1 MEVELR
7 PGTAGD
13 ELWARS
19 PYLALGVIGDGMLRR
34 TADGYATVGDLAERT
49 ADGGLRILGRG
60 DAAITIAGA
69 TVLAEHVEAQL
80 AALPG
85 VDAAAVLGEPH
96 VLLGQRILAVVELA
110 DGVELDRVVTAAR
123 AALSPVELPV
133 AGSRDR
139 CRAPTRERSPAE
151 CCATPSPPA
160 AWATATRPPSN
171 GAARE
176 RRARARRHPPRAR
189 SAPLGVRSRGHTV
202 DALAAP
208 VLADV
213 AEAVAAAGIP
223 VDDVVLGNCMGP
235 GGDVARVAALRAGLG
250 HDVPGVTVDR
260 QCGSG
265 LDAVIQSAS
274 RVRAGDAR
282 LVLAGGAESAS
293 TAPHRSWPGS
303 GERYT
308 RAPFAPAGFADP
320 DMGPAADRLA
330 AVLGIS
336 RARQDAWAARS
347 HARAAAAQSAGV
359 FDGEI
364 VPIDGVVRD
373 DRPRPSMDVGRLA
386 RFAPVFASDHATGS
400 PHGSPSAAASA
411 RGTVTAG
418 NSCGF
423 SDGAAAMA
431 VTTEA
436 IARALGLPAL
446 RVRAVA
452 VAAGDPALPGLGA
465 APAARAVLAR
475 AGLTAGDLGFVEI
488 TEAFAAQ
495 VLAVSDE
502 LGLDEDLI
510 SGDGGA
516 IALGH
521 PWGASGAVLLVRLA
535 ARMAAADDAR
545 LGLAACSIGGG
556 QGVAMI
562 VERVA

>member
-1 MEVELR
+1 
-7 PGTAGD
+7 
-13 ELWARS
+13 
-19 PYLALGVIGDGMLRR
+19 MLVAARR
-34 TADGYATVGDLAERT
+34 TAIATA
-49 ADGGLRILGRG
+49 GRG
-60 DAAITIAGA
+60 FA
-69 TVLAEHVEAQL
+69 
-80 AALPG
+80 
-85 VDAAAVLGEPH
+85 
-96 VLLGQRILAVVELA
+96 
-110 DGVELDRVVTAAR
+110 
-123 AALSPVELPV
+123 
-133 AGSRDR
+133 
-139 CRAPTRERSPAE
+139 
-151 CCATPSPPA
+151 
-160 AWATATRPPSN
+160 
-171 GAARE
+171 
-176 RRARARRHPPRAR
+176 
-189 SAPLGVRSRGHTV
+189 GHTV

-208 VLADV
+208 VLAEV
-213 AEAVAAAGIP
+213 ARAVAPAGLP

-265 LDAVIQSAS
+265 LDAVLQAAS

-293 TAPHRSWPGS
+293 TAPHRVWPHS

-308 RAPFAPAGFADP
+308 RAPFAPDGFPDP

-330 AVLGIS
+330 AVRGIT

-347 HARAAAAQSAGV
+347 HALAASARDAGA
-359 FDGEI
+359 FDAE
-364 VPIDGVVRD
+364 VVEVDGVGRD
-373 DRPRPSMDVGRLA
+373 DRPRAGLDLERLA
-386 RFAPVFASDHATGS
+386 RFAPAFATDPAG
-400 PHGSPSAAASA
+400 
-411 RGTVTAG
+411 GTVTAG

-436 IARALGLPAL
+436 VARELGLPAL
-446 RVRAVA
+446 RVRAAA

-465 APAARAVLAR
+465 APAARAALAR
-475 AGLTAGDLGFVEI
+475 AGLTAGELGFVEI

-510 SGDGGA
+510 SADGGA

-545 LGLAACSIGGG
+545 PGLAACSIGGG

>member
-1 MEVELR
+1 MNAPAVIVAGR
-7 PGTAGD
+7 RTAIGTAGR
-13 ELWARS
+13 AF
-19 PYLALGVIGDGMLRR
+19 
-34 TADGYATVGDLAERT
+34 ADA
-49 ADGGLRILGRG
+49 
-60 DAAITIAGA
+60 
-69 TVLAEHVEAQL
+69 
-80 AALPG
+80 
-85 VDAAAVLGEPH
+85 
-96 VLLGQRILAVVELA
+96 
-110 DGVELDRVVTAAR
+110 
-123 AALSPVELPV
+123 
-133 AGSRDR
+133 
-139 CRAPTRERSPAE
+139 
-151 CCATPSPPA
+151 
-160 AWATATRPPSN
+160 
-171 GAARE
+171 
-176 RRARARRHPPRAR
+176 
-189 SAPLGVRSRGHTV
+189 TV

-213 AEAVAAAGIP
+213 ARAVAPAGIP

-235 GGDVARVAALRAGLG
+235 GGDVARVSALRAGLG
-250 HDVPGVTVDR
+250 ADVPGVTVDR

-265 LDAVIQSAS
+265 LDAVMQAAS

-303 GERYT
+303 GERYA
-308 RAPFAPAGFADP
+308 RAPFAPDGFPDP

-336 RARQDAWAARS
+336 RSRQDAWAARS
-347 HARAAAAQSAGV
+347 HARAAAAQQAGV
-359 FDGEI
+359 FAAEI
-364 VPIDGVVRD
+364 VAIDGVLRD
-373 DRPRPSMDVGRLA
+373 DRPRAAMDVARLA
-386 RFAPVFASDHATGS
+386 RFAPAFAGDAGTDAPPGT
-400 PHGSPSAAASA
+400 PFDAASG

-436 IARALGLPAL
+436 VARELGLPAL
-446 RVRAVA
+446 LVRAAA

-465 APAARAVLAR
+465 APAARLALAR
-475 AGLTAGDLGFVEI
+475 AGMAATDLGFVEI

-535 ARMAAADDAR
+535 ARMAAADAAR
-545 LGLAACSIGGG
+545 PGLAACSIGGG

>member
-1 MEVELR
+1 MNAPAVILAAR
-7 PGTAGD
+7 RSAIGTAGR
-13 ELWARS
+13 AF
-19 PYLALGVIGDGMLRR
+19 
-34 TADGYATVGDLAERT
+34 ADA
-49 ADGGLRILGRG
+49 
-60 DAAITIAGA
+60 
-69 TVLAEHVEAQL
+69 
-80 AALPG
+80 
-85 VDAAAVLGEPH
+85 
-96 VLLGQRILAVVELA
+96 
-110 DGVELDRVVTAAR
+110 
-123 AALSPVELPV
+123 
-133 AGSRDR
+133 
-139 CRAPTRERSPAE
+139 
-151 CCATPSPPA
+151 
-160 AWATATRPPSN
+160 
-171 GAARE
+171 
-176 RRARARRHPPRAR
+176 
-189 SAPLGVRSRGHTV
+189 TV

-208 VLADV
+208 VLA
-213 AEAVAAAGIP
+213 AVARAVAPAGIP
-223 VDDVVLGNCMGP
+223 VDDVMLGNCMGP

-250 HDVPGVTVDR
+250 TDVPGVTVDR

-265 LDAVIQSAS
+265 LDAVMQAAS

-282 LVLAGGAESAS
+282 LVFAGGAESAS

-308 RAPFAPAGFADP
+308 RAPFAPGGFPDP

-330 AVLGIS
+330 AVLAIS

-347 HARAAAAQSAGV
+347 HARAAAAQDAGV
-359 FDGEI
+359 FDAEI
-364 VPIDGVVRD
+364 VAIGGVRRD
-373 DRPRPSMDVGRLA
+373 DRSRAAMDLARLA
-386 RFAPVFASDHATGS
+386 RFVPVFASDAATDAATGS
-400 PHGSPSAAASA
+400 PFDAASA

-436 IARALGLPAL
+436 VARELGLPAL

-465 APAARAVLAR
+465 APAARAALAR
-475 AGLTAGDLGFVEI
+475 AGLSAGDLGFVEI

-502 LGLDEDLI
+502 LGLDEALI

-545 LGLAACSIGGG
+545 PGLAACSIGGG